1 MRILITGGA
10 GFTGMHLTTRLV
22 KRGHEIRSLDL
33 QEALQSNKIDYL
45 EDLGVEV
52 VSGDIR
58 NKDVVV
64 QAVKDIEQ
72 VYHLATAYRKMTAPQ
87 EYYLEVEVDGT
98 RNLLDASI
106 KENVERFV
114 HCSTTGVY
122 GHVTNPPA
130 DESYPY
136 APYDVYQKAKC
147 EGEKLV
153 LKYMEEKKIPG
164 VVARPCAIYGP
175 GDNRLLRLFKSI
187 YHQSFIMIGKGDVS
201 YHLVYVDDLVDAF
214 ELCGEKKGAI
224 GEDYIIGGDEIPTLN
239 ELTEAIANALDVP
252 VPDKRFPF
260 VTPIMFASWLCE
272 KVYTPFGKEPPIF
285 PRRVNWFIK
294 NRAFDISKAKNEL
307 GYEPKFDLKTGIKI
321 TADWYKKE
329 GFL

>member
-1 MRILITGGA
+1 MRILVTGGA
-10 GFTGMHLTTRLV
+10 GFTGMHLVSRLIKRDHQV
-22 KRGHEIRSLDL
+22 KCLDIE
-33 QEALQSNKIDYL
+33 EALQPNKVDYL
-45 EDLGVEV
+45 KGLGAEV
-52 VSGDIR
+52 ISGDIR
-58 NKDVVV
+58 NDNVVAE
-64 QAVKDIEQ
+64 AVKNIEQ
-72 VYHLATAYRKMTAPQ
+72 VYHLATAYRKMTASQ
-87 EYYLEVEVDGT
+87 KYYLEVEVNGT

-106 KENVERFV
+106 KENIERFV

-153 LKYMEEKKIPG
+153 LKYMEDKKIPG

-187 YHQSFIMIGKGDVS
+187 FHQSFIMVGKGEVS

-214 ELCGEKKGAI
+214 ELCGEKKEAI

-239 ELTEAIANALDVP
+239 ELVEAIANALDVP

-260 VTPIMFASWLCE
+260 VTPIMLASCLCE
-272 KVYTPFGKEPPIF
+272 KVYKPFGKEPPIF
-285 PRRVNWFIK
+285 PRRINWFTK
-294 NRAFDISKAKNEL
+294 NRAFNISKAKKEL
-307 GYEPKFDLKTGIKI
+307 GYQPKVSLKTGTKI

-329 GFL
+329 SLL